1 MVKKKEGA
9 EQALKGEEAEKLVK
23 EYLKSQYRPYSATDL
38 VQNLHNRVNKA
49 NMVKCLEVLVASG
62 DVVSKTYGKQVYYVY
77 KEEQVDEEMSKR
89 FSPEKV
95 SELNESINVIRE
107 KANELQEGTFQCF
120 V

>member
-9 EQALKGEEAEKLVK
+9 VQALKGEEAEDLVK
-23 EYLKSQYRPYSATDL
+23 EYLKNQYRPYSATDL

-49 NMVKCLEVLVASG
+49 NMAKCLEVLVASG

-77 KEEQVDEEMSKR
+77 KEEQVDEEKSQS

-95 SELNESINVIRE
+95 SELNDSVEALRE
-107 KANELQEGTFQCF
+107 ETKKLQEGMF
-120 V
+120 